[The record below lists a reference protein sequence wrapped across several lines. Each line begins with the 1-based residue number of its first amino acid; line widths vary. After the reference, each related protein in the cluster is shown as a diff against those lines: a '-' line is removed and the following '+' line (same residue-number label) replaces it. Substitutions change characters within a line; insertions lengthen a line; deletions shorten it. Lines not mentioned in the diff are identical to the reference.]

1 MQRIPTRSISLRY
14 TGAVLGIL
22 IVLLGIV
29 DVISTNMVLAKGG
42 VELNPIV
49 AWIMEQLDQ
58 WWHMPKLAI
67 HVAAGF
73 LVFYLLNSRFT
84 ATVALLLVCLYG
96 VVVHHNL
103 SLLF

>member
-1 MQRIPTRSISLRY
+1 MQRTPTRSISLRY
-14 TGAVLGIL
+14 AGAVLGTL

-29 DVISTNMVLAKGG
+29 DVVSTNMVLAAGG

-49 AWIMEQLDQ
+49 AWIMEQLDH
-58 WWHMPKLAI
+58 WWHLPKLLV
-67 HVAAGF
+67 HVVAGF
-73 LVFYLLNSRFT
+73 LVYHLLNSRFT
-84 ATVALLLVCLYG
+84 ATVALLLVFLYG

>member
-1 MQRIPTRSISLRY
+1 MQTTPSRSISLRY
-14 TGAVLGIL
+14 AGAVLGIL

-29 DVISTNMVLAKGG
+29 DVISTNMVLAAGG

-49 AWIMEQLDQ
+49 AWIMEQLDH
-58 WWHMPKLAI
+58 WWHLPKLLVHA
-67 HVAAGF
+67 VAGF
-73 LVFYLLNSRFT
+73 LVYHLLNSRFT
-84 ATVALLLVCLYG
+84 ATVALLLVFLYG